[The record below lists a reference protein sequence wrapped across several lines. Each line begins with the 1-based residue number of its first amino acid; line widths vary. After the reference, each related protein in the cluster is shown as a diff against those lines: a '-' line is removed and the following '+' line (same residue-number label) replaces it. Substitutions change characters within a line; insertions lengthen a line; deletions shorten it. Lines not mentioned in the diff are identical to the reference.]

1 MEKWKN
7 LKREALLYHL
17 SFIIFHLSTNG
28 HRLSRRKDVNIE
40 PKVTDWAFAVCVAG
54 ANIIAR
60 EVNNERFKYYIGIAD

>member
-7 LKREALLYHL
+7 LKREALLDHL

-40 PKVTDWAFAVCVAG
+40 IMKDL
-54 ANIIAR
+54 NIISA
-60 EVNNERFKYYIGIAD
+60 

>member
-28 HRLSRRKDVNIE
+28 HRLSRRKDGNIE
-40 PKVTDWAFAVCVAG
+40 IMNRRSLTECLLSAKPV
-54 ANIIAR
+54 
-60 EVNNERFKYYIGIAD
+60 